1 MSSKTKKTLTLEEK
15 VKALQMYDQNPSS
28 RKVAEAFGVGKD
40 QIQRLV
46 KRKADIMN
54 EFETNVPSDRKRKVR
69 KTGNEDINELTWKWF
84 QDVTSRKIIVNGPM
98 LKERA
103 LKFATDLSI
112 DTFTASNGWLESFL
126 KRHNNVFGS
135 QSGERG
141 DVDHAIVSDWNK
153 KLPIVCQGYEPRN
166 IFNMDET
173 GLFFRQNS
181 TKTFHVK
188 GEDCA
193 GGKKSKDRLTVS
205 LCASMTG
212 EKLKPFVIWRSANP
226 RCFKNIPTRSLPVD
240 YASNKKSWMTSDL
253 FENWLKKFDRKMRLE
268 DRKILLLLDN
278 APAHPQVKL
287 NNIKLAFLPP
297 NTTSLSQ
304 PMDQGIIQTMKNL
317 SIADAS
323 YSMS

>member
-112 DTFTASNGWLESFL
+112 DTFTASNGWLE
-126 KRHNNVFGS
+126 
-135 QSGERG
+135 
-141 DVDHAIVSDWNK
+141 
-153 KLPIVCQGYEPRN
+153 
-166 IFNMDET
+166 
-173 GLFFRQNS
+173 
-181 TKTFHVK
+181 
-188 GEDCA
+188 
-193 GGKKSKDRLTVS
+193 
-205 LCASMTG
+205 
-212 EKLKPFVIWRSANP
+212 
-226 RCFKNIPTRSLPVD
+226 
-240 YASNKKSWMTSDL
+240 
-253 FENWLKKFDRKMRLE
+253 
-268 DRKILLLLDN
+268 
-278 APAHPQVKL
+278 
-287 NNIKLAFLPP
+287 
-297 NTTSLSQ
+297 
-304 PMDQGIIQTMKNL
+304 
-317 SIADAS
+317 
-323 YSMS
+323 